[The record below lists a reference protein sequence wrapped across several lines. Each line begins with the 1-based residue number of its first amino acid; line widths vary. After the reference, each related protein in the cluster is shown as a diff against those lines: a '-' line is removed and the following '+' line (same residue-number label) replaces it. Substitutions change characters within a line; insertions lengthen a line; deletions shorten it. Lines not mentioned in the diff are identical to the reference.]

1 MGKRNK
7 KIIAVI
13 IFLTA
18 LVTLGVTF
26 VFFKGA
32 RRFEEQNDELRN
44 ILSSSVRVKDDK
56 IVLSGVDTKIY
67 NISINYDNK
76 ESEYCV
82 NISSKKAGEIQE
94 LTQVINNNGEY
105 VWYLK
110 YIFKDIY
117 YEQFYKFAIGI
128 YVVFLAINTCFV
140 FGMIMI
146 IANRKLI
153 RRRGKI
159 LLKRVFP
166 Y

>member
-32 RRFEEQNDELRN
+32 RSFEEQNDELRN

-76 ESEYCV
+76 ESEY
-82 NISSKKAGEIQE
+82 
-94 LTQVINNNGEY
+94 
-105 VWYLK
+105 
-110 YIFKDIY
+110 
-117 YEQFYKFAIGI
+117 
-128 YVVFLAINTCFV
+128 
-140 FGMIMI
+140 
-146 IANRKLI
+146 
-153 RRRGKI
+153 
-159 LLKRVFP
+159 
-166 Y
+166 